1 MKNLLLEG
9 LNPSKILVLGFA
21 LLIFIG
27 AFLLTLPI
35 STANGVSLSFIDALF
50 TATSATCVTGLVV
63 VDTGNTFSMFG
74 EIVILV
80 LIQMGGLG
88 FMTFATFLFTLL
100 GKKISLKER
109 LLLKEAYNVTSTA
122 GLVKLVKRILLF
134 TVIVEGIGATILT
147 TRFAFDMS
155 IVESIYFGIFHSI
168 SMFNNAGFD
177 IFGDFNSLTSYVDDP
192 IVVFTVSALIIIGGL
207 GFVVINELYEYRETH
222 KLSLQSKV
230 VLTTTIFLI
239 VMASI
244 LIFLFEYGND
254 KTLGP
259 LNLGGKLL
267 GAIFHGVSPRTAGAN
282 TLSMGDL
289 TYATLFLTI
298 FLMFI
303 GGGSGSTAGGI
314 KITTFT
320 VLMTTVL
327 SQLKGKEDVVLF
339 KRRIVVETI
348 LKALTVAVSGMMI
361 VVIITFL
368 LSITEHGHDFMMYLF
383 EATSAFGTVGLSM
396 GLTPELSPVGRILI
410 IITMFIGRLGPLT
423 LGFAISKRQTKE
435 AYRRPKGN
443 MMIG

>member
-1 MKNLLLEG
+1 MKNILLEG

-21 LLIFIG
+21 LVIFIG

-35 STANGVSLSFIDALF
+35 ATANGVSLSFLDALF

-80 LIQMGGLG
+80 LIQIGGLG

-109 LLLKEAYNVTSTA
+109 ILLKEAYNATSTA
-122 GLVKLVKRILLF
+122 GMVKLVKRILLF
-134 TVIVEGIGATILT
+134 TVIVEGIGAFLLAM
-147 TRFAFDMS
+147 RFAFDMPFG
-155 IVESIYFGIFHSI
+155 EAMYFGIFHSVSI
-168 SMFNNAGFD
+168 FNNAGFD
-177 IFGDFNSLTSYVDDP
+177 IFGDFNSLTGYVDDP
-192 IVVFTVSALIIIGGL
+192 FVVLTICALIIIGGL
-207 GFVVINELYEYRETH
+207 GFVVINELYEYRETR
-222 KLSLQSKV
+222 KLSLHSKV
-230 VLTTTIFLI
+230 VLTMTIILI
-239 VMASI
+239 AGASI

-259 LNLGGKLL
+259 LNLGGKIL
-267 GAIFHGVSPRTAGAN
+267 GAVFHGVSPRTAGAN

-314 KITTFT
+314 KVTTFA
-320 VLMTTVL
+320 VLMATVV

-339 KRRIVVETI
+339 KRRIVEETI
-348 LKALTVAVSGMMI
+348 LKSMTVAVSGMMI
-361 VVIITFL
+361 VITVTFL
-368 LSITEHGHDFMMYLF
+368 LSITEHGHEFMMYLF

-396 GLTPELSPVGRILI
+396 GLTPELSSFGRILI

-423 LGFAISKRQTKE
+423 LGFAITKKQTKE
-435 AYRRPKGN
+435 AYKRPKGN